1 MVVVVVVWI
10 VGTAQTE
17 GYDWENQFPIKLEV
31 MVRFSRYTSVLYVFM
46 KVTVSLESSG
56 NDLRL

>member
-17 GYDWENQFPIKLEV
+17 GYDWENQFPYQTGGNGEV
-31 MVRFSRYTSVLYVFM
+31 LMIHICAVRLHEGCR
-46 KVTVSLESSG
+46 VSG
-56 NDLRL
+56 VKWK

>member
-17 GYDWENQFPIKLEV
+17 GCDWENQFPYQSGGNGEV
-31 MVRFSRYTSVLYVFM
+31 LMLHICAVPLHEGCSV
-46 KVTVSLESSG
+46 SG
-56 NDLRL
+56 VKWK